1 MLKTTD
7 KTRSHRKQ
15 TISSLNKIKD
25 VSLKNCFCCPT
36 LCRWHGS
43 TMWCVRGFLTF
54 PDLFYRVT
62 LRIPCNRPFNFT
74 ELSSVIIFTLRLF
87 FSNDSFSPY
96 EMADVTL
103 VSMLNLQR
111 AATRK
116 MLFIWLFIFGTK

>member
-1 MLKTTD
+1 
-7 KTRSHRKQ
+7 
-15 TISSLNKIKD
+15 
-25 VSLKNCFCCPT
+25 
-36 LCRWHGS
+36 
-43 TMWCVRGFLTF
+43 MWCVRGFLTF

-116 MLFIWLFIFGTK
+116 IIFIWLFIFGTK